1 VVDSNQG
8 FSEAGFPTGAV
19 FGPTSAA
26 ELRLVTCIGTSTEY
40 AAPAATTWWCSRG
53 WRART
58 GGTRDDHGVGTGDGR
73 GRSRPWRLLRGAM
86 VLLLVLG
93 LVFFAGGGWF
103 YSGEIR
109 DGALASLPPGA
120 PNLQTRVLA
129 VGDATITLA
138 RDPRSPGALT
148 TPGTWGLIWQGG
160 YGRLG
165 AIRSQA
171 DDRIERAFRR
181 LEGPNPRP
189 GELTAVDGYAWP
201 ADPALAAGR
210 PAREVSYPSPIGP
223 IPAWRVDGRRDTWVI
238 LVHGYNAARTETLR
252 TLAAVAAQGFP
263 VLAISYRNDPGAP
276 RNPDGLRHWGATEW
290 RDLEAATRYALG
302 QGATGVVLAGYS
314 MGGAVVTSFLL
325 SSPLASQVRGVVLDA
340 PALDLG
346 KVLDYGAEDRTLP
359 VLGTPVP
366 PALTE
371 VAKRIAGLRYDLD
384 WGDLDYVD
392 RAGGLRSPILL
403 FHQGGDPTVPVTI
416 SERLARARPDLVT
429 FERFGGAGH
438 VQSWNVD
445 RPRYERALRA
455 FLDRVAPAR
464 AAA

>member
-1 VVDSNQG
+1 V
-8 FSEAGFPTGAV
+8 
-19 FGPTSAA
+19 
-26 ELRLVTCIGTSTEY
+26 GTSD
-40 AAPAATTWWCSRG
+40 
-53 WRART
+53 
-58 GGTRDDHGVGTGDGR
+58 GG
-73 GRSRPWRLLRGAM
+73 GRSRPWRLLRAVV

-109 DGALASLPPGA
+109 DGALASVPPGA
-120 PNLQTRVLA
+120 PDLRTRVLA
-129 VGDATITLA
+129 VGDGTITLA
-138 RDPRSPGALT
+138 HDPQSPEALT

-171 DDRIERAFRR
+171 GDRIERAFRR
-181 LEGPNPRP
+181 LRGPNPTT
-189 GELTAVDGYAWP
+189 GDLTAVDGYAWP

-210 PAREVSYPSPIGP
+210 PAREVTYPSPLGP
-223 IPAWRVDGRRDTWVI
+223 APAWRVDGRRDTWVL

-252 TLAAVAAQGFP
+252 TLATVAAQGYP
-263 VLAISYRNDPGAP
+263 ALAISYRNDPGAP
-276 RNPDGLRHWGATEW
+276 RTADGLRHWGTTEW
-290 RDLEAATRYALG
+290 RDLEAATRYAID
-302 QGATGVVLAGYS
+302 QGAAGVVLAGYS
-314 MGGAVVTSFLL
+314 MGGAVVASFLL
-325 SSPLASQVRGVVLDA
+325 ESPLASAVRGVVLDA

-346 KVLDYGAEDRTLP
+346 EVIDDGAEDRELP

-371 VAKRIAGLRYDLD
+371 VAKGIAGLRYDLD
-384 WGDLDYVD
+384 WGDLDYAD
-392 RAGGLRSPILL
+392 RAGGLRPPILL
-403 FHQGGDPTVPVTI
+403 FHQTGDPTVPVAI

-429 FERFGGAGH
+429 FERFGGDGH

>member
-1 VVDSNQG
+1 
-8 FSEAGFPTGAV
+8 
-19 FGPTSAA
+19 
-26 ELRLVTCIGTSTEY
+26 
-40 AAPAATTWWCSRG
+40 
-53 WRART
+53 
-58 GGTRDDHGVGTGDGR
+58 VGTGDGR
-73 GRSRPWRLLRGAM
+73 GRSRPWRLLRGAV
-86 VLLLVLG
+86 VLVLVLG

-109 DGALASLPPGA
+109 DGALASVPPAA
-120 PNLQTRVLA
+120 PEFQIRVLA
-129 VGDATITLA
+129 VGDAAITLA
-138 RDPRSPGALT
+138 RDPRSPEALT

-171 DDRIERAFRR
+171 GDRIERAFRR
-181 LEGPNPRP
+181 LQGPEPRP

-210 PAREVSYPSPIGP
+210 PAREVTYPSPIGP

-263 VLAISYRNDPGAP
+263 ALAIGYRNDPGAP
-276 RNPDGLRHWGATEW
+276 RTPDGLRHWGATEW

-302 QGATGVVLAGYS
+302 QGASGVVLAGYS
-314 MGGAVVTSFLL
+314 MGGAVVASFLV
-325 SSPLASQVRGVVLDA
+325 SSPLAARVRGVVLDA

-346 KVLDYGAEDRTLP
+346 EVIDDGAEDRTLP

-371 VAKRIAGLRYDLD
+371 VAKGIAGLRYDLD

-403 FHQGGDPTVPVTI
+403 FHQGGDPTVPVAI

-429 FERFGGAGH
+429 FERFGGDGH

>member
-1 VVDSNQG
+1 MG
-8 FSEAGFPTGAV
+8 
-19 FGPTSAA
+19 
-26 ELRLVTCIGTSTEY
+26 
-40 AAPAATTWWCSRG
+40 
-53 WRART
+53 T
-58 GGTRDDHGVGTGDGR
+58 GGGR
-73 GRSRPWRLLRGAM
+73 GRSRPWRLLRGAV

-93 LVFFAGGGWF
+93 LVFCGGGGWF

-109 DGALASLPPGA
+109 EGALASLPPGS
-120 PNLQTRVLA
+120 PDLQTRVLA

-138 RDPRSPGALT
+138 RDPQSPEALT
-148 TPGTWGLIWQGG
+148 TPGTWGLIWHGG
-160 YGRLG
+160 YGHLG

-171 DDRIERAFRR
+171 DDRVERAFRR

-210 PAREVSYPSPIGP
+210 PAREVTYPSPLGP

-263 VLAISYRNDPGAP
+263 ALAISYRNDRGAP

-302 QGATGVVLAGYS
+302 QGAAGVVLAGYS

-325 SSPLASQVRGVVLDA
+325 SSPLASRVRGVVLDA

-359 VLGTPVP
+359 VLGTAVP

-371 VAKRIAGLRYDLD
+371 VAKGIAGLRYDLD

-392 RAGGLRSPILL
+392 RAGGLRPPILL
-403 FHQGGDPTVPVTI
+403 FHQAGDPTVPVTI
-416 SERLARARPDLVT
+416 SERLAWARPDLVT
-429 FERFGGAGH
+429 FERFGGDGH